1 MAATS
6 PPPISPPAASPAV
19 PEEAGALE
27 TLRIW
32 LLHLLC
38 FVVPVA
44 TLGYLLTAPHSWW
57 GALPWIG
64 VIAASVVA
72 DIRSGPERR
81 QPARR
86 LTRWPFDA
94 VLYALVAIQLVNV
107 GLAVWLVSTHG
118 FWRVD
123 TLVMWMLVNVSSG
136 YSGIVVAHELIHR
149 RERHMN
155 RLGRVLLGTVLYDH
169 FSVEHVRGHHAR
181 VGTPEDPATAR
192 FGESYHEFF
201 RRTVPAQLRSAW
213 RLETHRLGDVDMPW
227 HDRRQLGNR
236 VLHGLVAEWSVAVAI
251 GLLLGPGAFA
261 FYVLQA
267 FGAIR
272 LLEAVNY
279 FEHWGLVRRGKKPT
293 PIDSWDTDSW
303 FTLYTL
309 VGLSRHADHHAYA
322 TRPYQQLRHWEESP
336 KLPTGYFGMVTMVF
350 ARNERFQKLMTAE
363 LKRRKLGP
371 FVEQEA
377 AAA

>member
-1 MAATS
+1 MAATAPSS
-6 PPPISPPAASPAV
+6 PPELATPAV
-19 PEEAGALE
+19 PEQAGALE

-32 LLHLLC
+32 CLHLLC
-38 FVVPVA
+38 FVVPVS
-44 TLGYLLTAPHSWW
+44 TLAYLLTAPHRWW
-57 GALPWIG
+57 AALPWLG

-72 DIRSGPERR
+72 DVYSRGEHR
-81 QPARR
+81 QPAKR

-94 VLYALVAIQLVNV
+94 VLYVLVAIQLLNV
-107 GLAVWLVSTHG
+107 GLAVWNVSQFG

-192 FGESYHEFF
+192 FGESYLAFF
-201 RRTVPAQLRSAW
+201 RRTVPAQFRSAW
-213 RLETHRLGDVDMPW
+213 RLEAHRLGDADMPLL
-227 HDRRQLGNR
+227 DRRQLRNR
-236 VLHGLVAEWSVAVAI
+236 VLHGLVAEWAVAFAI
-251 GLLLGPGAFA
+251 AALLGWGAFA

-267 FGAIR
+267 WGAIR

-279 FEHWGLVRRGKKPT
+279 FEHWGIVRRGKKPT

-322 TRPYQQLRHWEESP
+322 TRPYQQLRYWEESP
-336 KLPTGYFGMVTMVF
+336 KLPTGYFGMVVMVF
-350 ARNERFQKLMTAE
+350 AQNERFQKLMTRE
-363 LKRRKLGP
+363 LQRRRLGP
-371 FVEQEA
+371 FAEDAQA
-377 AAA
+377 A

>member
-1 MAATS
+1 VAAAL
-6 PPPISPPAASPAV
+6 PDPALRAPEV
-19 PEEAGALE
+19 PERAGALE
-27 TLRIW
+27 TARIW
-32 LLHLLC
+32 ALHLLC
-38 FVVPVA
+38 FVVPLA
-44 TLGYLLTAPHSWW
+44 TLAFLLTAPHRWW
-57 GALPWIG
+57 GALPWLL

-72 DIRSGPERR
+72 DLFAGPERR

-86 LTRWPFDA
+86 LARWPFDA
-94 VLYALVAIQLVNV
+94 VLYVLVAIQLANV
-107 GLAVWLVSTHG
+107 ALAVWLVSVHG

-123 TLVMWMLVNVSSG
+123 TLVMLFLVNVSSG

-149 RERHMN
+149 RERHLN

-192 FGESYHEFF
+192 FGESYQQFF

-213 RLETHRLGDVDMPW
+213 RLEAHRLGDADLPVL
-227 HDRRQLGNR
+227 DRRQLRNR
-236 VLHGLVAEWSVAVAI
+236 VLHGLVAEWGVAIAI
-251 GLLLGPGAFA
+251 GLVLGPGAFA
-261 FYVLQA
+261 FFVLQA
-267 FGAIR
+267 LGAVR

-279 FEHWGLVRRGKKPT
+279 FEHWGLVRRGKKPG
-293 PIDSWDTDSW
+293 PVDSWDTDSW

-350 ARNERFQKLMTAE
+350 VRNERFQELMTAE
-363 LKRRKLGP
+363 LRRRRLGP
-371 FVEQEA
+371 FAEDA

>member
-1 MAATS
+1 VAAPDS
-6 PPPISPPAASPAV
+6 LLAAPAV
-19 PEEAGALE
+19 PDRASARE
-27 TLRIW
+27 TARIW
-32 LLHLLC
+32 ALHLLC
-38 FVVPVA
+38 FVVPLS
-44 TLGYLLTAPHSWW
+44 TLAYLLTAPHSWA
-57 GALPWIG
+57 GALPWLG

-72 DIRSGPERR
+72 DVYSRAEHR
-81 QPARR
+81 QPAKR
-86 LTRWPFDA
+86 LARWPFDA
-94 VLYALVAIQLVNV
+94 VLYVLVAIQLANV
-107 GLAVWLVSTHG
+107 ALAVWQVSQHG
-118 FWRVD
+118 FWRGD
-123 TLVMWMLVNVSSG
+123 TLVMWFLVNVSSG

-192 FGESYHEFF
+192 FGESYHQFF
-201 RRTVPAQLRSAW
+201 RRTVPGQFRSAW
-213 RLETHRLGDVDMPW
+213 RLEAHRLGDADMPLL
-227 HDRRQLGNR
+227 DRRQLRNR
-236 VLHGLVAEWSVAVAI
+236 VLHGLVAEWAVAFAI
-251 GLLLGPGAFA
+251 AALLGWGAFA

-293 PIDSWDTDSW
+293 PVDSWDTDSW

-309 VGLSRHADHHAYA
+309 VGLSRHADHHAFA

-350 ARNERFQKLMTAE
+350 VQNERAQALLTRE
-363 LKRRKLGP
+363 LQRRKLGP
-371 FVEQEA
+371 FAEDVA
-377 AAA
+377 A

>member
-1 MAATS
+1 
-6 PPPISPPAASPAV
+6 
-19 PEEAGALE
+19 
-27 TLRIW
+27 
-32 LLHLLC
+32 
-38 FVVPVA
+38 
-44 TLGYLLTAPHSWW
+44 
-57 GALPWIG
+57 
-64 VIAASVVA
+64 
-72 DIRSGPERR
+72 
-81 QPARR
+81 
-86 LTRWPFDA
+86 
-94 VLYALVAIQLVNV
+94 
-107 GLAVWLVSTHG
+107 
-118 FWRVD
+118 
-123 TLVMWMLVNVSSG
+123 
-136 YSGIVVAHELIHR
+136 
-149 RERHMN
+149 
-155 RLGRVLLGTVLYDH
+155 
-169 FSVEHVRGHHAR
+169 
-181 VGTPEDPATAR
+181 
-192 FGESYHEFF
+192 
-201 RRTVPAQLRSAW
+201 
-213 RLETHRLGDVDMPW
+213 
-227 HDRRQLGNR
+227 

-251 GLLLGPGAFA
+251 GLLLGAGAFA

-371 FVEQEA
+371 FAEQEA